1 MFFFYTLPGWALAA
15 GLVLLALDRCV
26 LALTDLLGRKTDVPL
41 PGWLL
46 LRLERRREKKRA
58 GALRRDEQRK
68 AVEQVRLERRTERAA
83 QAARKALQELS
94 GEKELLEF
102 DCPAYE
108 KELAARFRL
117 TEKAAS
123 AALYRA
129 GLIQQKRALLLRKYP
144 QRPQPCIRPQQEDAE
159 YVRRGAEFK
168 ISAEDARLAY
178 ALGSG
183 S

>member
-1 MFFFYTLPGWALAA
+1 MFFYFIPGWALAA
-15 GLVLLALDRCV
+15 GLVLLALDCCF
-26 LALTDLLGRKTDVPL
+26 LALADLLCRKTDIPL

-46 LRLERRREKKRA
+46 LRLERRRKKKEA
-58 GALRRDEQRK
+58 GARSRARRREAEEQ
-68 AVEQVRLERRTERAA
+68 ARLERRTERAA
-83 QAARKALQELS
+83 QAARKTLRGLS
-94 GEKELLEF
+94 GEKELLAF

>member
-1 MFFFYTLPGWALAA
+1 MFVYLPGWVLAV
-15 GLVLLALDRCV
+15 GLPLLALDRCF
-26 LALTDLLGRKTDVPL
+26 LALADLLCRKTDVPL

-46 LRLERRREKKRA
+46 LRLERRRKKKEA
-58 GALRRDEQRK
+58 GARSRARRREAEDR
-68 AVEQVRLERRTERAA
+68 ARLERRTERAA
-83 QAARKALQELS
+83 QAARKTLRGLS
-94 GEKELLEF
+94 GEKELLAF

-117 TEKAAS
+117 TEQAAS